1 MTESAGD
8 GFVDFILGRK
18 SEPAPRK
25 GDWMQTAT
33 GKQFWPLDPRPDEV
47 DIVDVAQGLSKIC
60 RYGGHCT
67 RFYSVAEHSVYVSQ
81 ALPPSLRMYG
91 LLHDASEAYLGDVI
105 RPLKRFI
112 PGYRDLE
119 DAVMVAVCE
128 HFGIHYPMPPQVKE
142 IDNNILLDEM
152 RQIMAPPPVPWAS
165 QASQDLGIEELGV
178 EIQCWRPE
186 RAAEKFLEQFVALG
200 GELS

>member
-1 MTESAGD
+1 MIESAGD
-8 GFVDFILGRK
+8 GFVDFLLGRHA
-18 SEPAPRK
+18 APPRR

-33 GKQFWPLDPRPDEV
+33 GKQFWPLDPRPEEV
-47 DIVDVAQGLSKIC
+47 DIVDIAHGLAHIC
-60 RYGGHCT
+60 RYGGHCA

-81 ALPPSLRMYG
+81 ALPPALRLYG

-112 PGYRDLE
+112 PGYHDLE
-119 DAVMVAVCE
+119 EAVMVAVCQQI
-128 HFGIHYPMPPQVKE
+128 GIHYPMPPQVKE
-142 IDNNILLDEM
+142 IDDCILHDEM
-152 RQIMAPPPVPWAS
+152 QQIMEPSPADWRLVGEP
-165 QASQDLGIEELGV
+165 LGI

-186 RAAEKFLEQFVALG
+186 RAAEKFLEQFAAVG